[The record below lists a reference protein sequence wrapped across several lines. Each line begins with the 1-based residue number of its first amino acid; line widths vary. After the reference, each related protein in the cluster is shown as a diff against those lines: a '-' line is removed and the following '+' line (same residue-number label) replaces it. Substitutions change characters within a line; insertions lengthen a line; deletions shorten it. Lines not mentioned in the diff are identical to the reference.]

1 MNGHSNF
8 SKEETVA
15 TEATAVEQDFK
26 LLALDL
32 VVESKTNPRRTFD
45 PKAMEDLTAS
55 VKEMGVIVPILV
67 RPIGGKF
74 EVVAGAR
81 RYRASKRAGRDEIPA
96 IIRELSDDQALEAQV
111 IENLQREDV
120 HPLEEAEGYQA
131 LLERKRHTVESL
143 AAQVGK
149 SESYI
154 WQRLKLIEL
163 IGTAKQAFLTDQI
176 TAGHAILI
184 ARLTPDDQKEALAHC
199 IQKVDVAEG
208 DRDDW
213 GHKPKIESSLIPVR
227 ALARWI
233 DDDIHRD
240 LGRMPW
246 DLKDEQ
252 LVPKAGSCAACPKRT
267 GNTPALFPDVQK
279 DSTCTDRDCFKEKF
293 NTWLDRQ
300 IKDLKAQKTKC
311 IVISEEQYN
320 WRLAAIEGRAGV
332 KRKGEYHLP
341 GKKRCKNL
349 GLGYYWDGK
358 NRGQA
363 VEVCTAASCAVHNP
377 KPKYHSYSSPE
388 KPKTP
393 AQELKEQNERAR
405 AETKAELEKK
415 IKLEAW
421 RQISNKVR
429 EIPRLAIAHM
439 VAREFEDLDY
449 DMRELQKSEFPEL
462 AGSRGKKLRQALMD
476 MGEPELA
483 KVAIFHL
490 CSQDIACDEW
500 NNGMEL
506 RDFVQALKI
515 DMKALEKGVRG
526 KFEAETKAKAPPKK

>member
-1 MNGHSNF
+1 
-8 SKEETVA
+8 VA
-15 TEATAVEQDFK
+15 TETAAVEQEFK

-32 VVESKTNPRRTFD
+32 AVESKTNPRRTFD
-45 PKAMEDLTAS
+45 PKAMEDLAAS
-55 VKEMGVIVPILV
+55 VKEQGVIVPILV
-67 RPIGGKF
+67 RPIGAKF

-81 RYRASKRAGRDEIPA
+81 RYRAAKKAGLNEIPA

-111 IENLQREDV
+111 IENLQRADV

-131 LLERKRHTVESL
+131 LLKRKRHNVESL

-149 SESYI
+149 SVSYI
-154 WQRLKLIEL
+154 WQRLKLTEL
-163 IGTAKQAFLTDQI
+163 TGTAQQAFLSDQI

-184 ARLTPDDQKEALAHC
+184 ARLTPDDQKEALQHC

-213 GHKPKIESSLIPVR
+213 GHKPKMEQSLIPVR

-246 DLKDEQ
+246 DMKDEK

-300 IKDLKAQKTKC
+300 IKGLKSQKTKC

-332 KRKGEYHLP
+332 KRKGEYHEP

-349 GLGYYWDGK
+349 GIGYYWDGK
-358 NRGQA
+358 NRGQS
-363 VEVCTAASCAVHNP
+363 VQVCTAASCSVHNP
-377 KPKYHSYSSPE
+377 KPKYHSYSSPQ
-388 KPKTP
+388 KPKSP

-405 AETKAELEKK
+405 AEAKAELEKK

-421 RQISNKVR
+421 HQISNKVR
-429 EIPRLAIAHM
+429 EIPRSA
-439 VAREFEDLDY
+439 VAFLVANEFENVGYENREF
-449 DMRELQKSEFPEL
+449 QKTEFPKL
-462 AGSRGKKLRQALMD
+462 AGLRNKKLRDALIN
-476 MGEPELA
+476 MGDPELA
-483 KVAIFHL
+483 KVAIFSL
-490 CSQDIACDEW
+490 CIQDIGCEDW

-506 RDFVQALKI
+506 ADFVKALKI
-515 DMKALEKGVRG
+515 DMKALEKGLRG
-526 KFEAETKAKAPPKK
+526 KFEAEAKAAKKK